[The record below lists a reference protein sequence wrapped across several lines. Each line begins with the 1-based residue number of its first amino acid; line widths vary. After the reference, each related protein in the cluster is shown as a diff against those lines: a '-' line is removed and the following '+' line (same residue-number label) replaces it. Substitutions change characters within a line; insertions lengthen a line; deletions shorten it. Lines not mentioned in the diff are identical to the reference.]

1 MIRGF
6 AIFLISLLN
15 LKLNSQSKEKII
27 TRETVGKYQSI
38 NLTKS
43 IVLSLSSDM
52 YKGRYIKDSNIVQ
65 VQSYLENV
73 LKSQKIKP
81 LDSNYKQFFTI
92 KDSMVGANII
102 GIYRGDKGSNNAI
115 VLLANYDGRGTI
127 NDPEVSDS
135 IFNCANDNA
144 SGVAA
149 LVQIALFF
157 GKVHVKQ
164 NIIFGFTSAKQYSM
178 SGACAMAS
186 MIEKNKYKPT
196 MAINIEMIGKKI
208 ALSPKKLFIRESDS
222 NLCLPSRLNKFLGD
236 NVFEKH
242 HDPDPIFSIES
253 EDEAFHNILN
263 IPSCTITSFDID
275 HDEFFLS
282 PKDDVKLIDFDFLHR
297 SIGNIT
303 YSVFRLS
310 TED

>member
-1 MIRGF
+1 MHRSF
-6 AIFLISLLN
+6 AIIVISFLALN
-15 LKLNSQSKEKII
+15 FNGQSKEKII
-27 TRETVGKYQSI
+27 SRETVSKYQSI

-43 IVLSLSSDM
+43 LVLSLSSDM
-52 YKGRYIKDSNIVQ
+52 YKGRCIKDTNIVQ

-73 LKSQKIKP
+73 LKSQKIRP
-81 LDSNYKQFFTI
+81 LNSSYKQFFTI
-92 KDSMVGANII
+92 KDSIVGTNIV
-102 GIYRGDKGSNNAI
+102 GIYRGDKASNRSI
-115 VLLANYDGRGTI
+115 ILLANYDGRGII

-157 GKVHVKQ
+157 GKIHVKQ

-178 SGACAMAS
+178 SGACALAS
-186 MIEKNKYKPT
+186 MIEKNKFKPT

-222 NLCLPSRLNKFLGD
+222 NLFLTSRLNKFLGD
-236 NVFEKH
+236 KVFEKH
-242 HDPDPIFSIES
+242 QDPDPIFSIES

-263 IPSCTITSFDID
+263 IPSFTITSFDID

-282 PKDDVKLIDFDFLHR
+282 PKDDINQIDFDFLHR

-303 YSVFRLS
+303 YSIFRLS